1 MSNSALVVG
10 SCPAAG
16 YPGVCTLTM
25 RVLNM
30 VLALSLCEC
39 QQMAGSGDEAPS
51 RGRKGLPRGL
61 PSVAGVGS
69 IRAYATEDWSL
80 WQRR

>member
-1 MSNSALVVG
+1 ME
-10 SCPAAG
+10 
-16 YPGVCTLTM
+16 
-25 RVLNM
+25 
-30 VLALSLCEC
+30 LALSMCEC
-39 QQMAGSGDEAPS
+39 QYTAGSGDEASS

-69 IRAYATEDWSL
+69 IRLYATEDWSL

>member
-1 MSNSALVVG
+1 M
-10 SCPAAG
+10 
-16 YPGVCTLTM
+16 
-25 RVLNM
+25 
-30 VLALSLCEC
+30 
-39 QQMAGSGDEAPS
+39 
-51 RGRKGLPRGL
+51 

>member
-1 MSNSALVVG
+1 
-10 SCPAAG
+10 
-16 YPGVCTLTM
+16 
-25 RVLNM
+25 M

-39 QQMAGSGDEAPS
+39 QNLAGSGDEAPPAA
-51 RGRKGLPRGL
+51 GRDCRAGL

>member
-1 MSNSALVVG
+1 MQNAETVL
-10 SCPAAG
+10 
-16 YPGVCTLTM
+16 GVL
-25 RVLNM
+25 R
-30 VLALSLCEC
+30 E
-39 QQMAGSGDEAPS
+39 

>member
-1 MSNSALVVG
+1 
-10 SCPAAG
+10 
-16 YPGVCTLTM
+16 
-25 RVLNM
+25 M

-39 QQMAGSGDEAPS
+39 QHDGGIGAMRYGLAAGRDC
-51 RGRKGLPRGL
+51 PRGV

-80 WQRR
+80 WQPR

>member
-1 MSNSALVVG
+1 M
-10 SCPAAG
+10 
-16 YPGVCTLTM
+16 
-25 RVLNM
+25 
-30 VLALSLCEC
+30 
-39 QQMAGSGDEAPS
+39 MAESSDEARL
-51 RGRKGLPRGL
+51 RGRKGLSAGV

>member
-1 MSNSALVVG
+1 M
-10 SCPAAG
+10 
-16 YPGVCTLTM
+16 
-25 RVLNM
+25 
-30 VLALSLCEC
+30 
-39 QQMAGSGDEAPS
+39 MAGSGDEAPS
-51 RGRKGLPRGL
+51 RGRKRLPRGL

>member
-1 MSNSALVVG
+1 
-10 SCPAAG
+10 
-16 YPGVCTLTM
+16 
-25 RVLNM
+25 M
-30 VLALSLCEC
+30 VLALFLCEC
-39 QQMAGSGDEAPS
+39 QHDGGIGRRGTS
-51 RGRKGLPRGL
+51 RGRKRLPRGL